1 MMTCRF
7 NSTQRRKSYEQ
18 SRNKTRIFIKK
29 FRTIRR
35 KELKAG
41 ITEIDKENAELF
53 RLWVWDKA
61 LDVAFLKQ
69 KARQNLI
76 TKEDLT
82 KAYEAV
88 ATVTPTE
95 TEVYNYLKRK
105 GEIY

>member
-1 MMTCRF
+1 MNRVETKQESLLR
-7 NSTQRRKSYEQ
+7 
-18 SRNKTRIFIKK
+18 K
-29 FRTIRR
+29 FRTVRR
-35 KELKAG
+35 KELKAC
-41 ITEIDKENAELF
+41 ISEIDKENAELF

-76 TKEDLT
+76 QKEDLT
-82 KAYEAV
+82 KTYEAV
-88 ATVTPTE
+88 ATLTPTE